1 MLHKL
6 KKIDVPII
14 VILLAFLV
22 ISTMLVYS
30 ATLNSRTIAF
40 EPKKII
46 IIYIV
51 SIIAFLVTTLID
63 YRILT
68 KVSFYLYGFGVF
80 LLIAVLLFGEKIGGA
95 RGWFSLPIVKLDF
108 QPVELFKIILILTL
122 AMFIARRKGEPL
134 ELLRDVVPIGL
145 ITFFPV
151 VLVTVQPDLGNAM
164 ILVVILCGMYWIG
177 NMKLSNL
184 LIGALVIAG
193 AAYLFLYLF
202 QHYHTDIQQFFQAQ
216 KWPTHWMDRI
226 NTFISPETA
235 SKDDKWQVN
244 NAIRAIGS
252 GSLIGEGYLNGSS
265 VHSNR
270 IPVVYTD
277 AIFVVVGEEFG
288 FVGASVLL
296 LLYFVLIYRMILI
309 SIYCNHLA
317 GTYIIIGI
325 VSMMVFQIFENISMW
340 IGIMPV
346 TGITLPFISYG
357 GTSLLINMIAMGL
370 VMSVRLHDDKLLEDE

>member
-6 KKIDVPII
+6 KKIDVPIV
-14 VILLAFLV
+14 VILLAFMV

-30 ATLNSRTIAF
+30 ATLNSKVLSF
-40 EPKKII
+40 EPKKLLV
-46 IIYIV
+46 IYIV
-51 SIIAFLVTTLID
+51 SLLAFLVTTLID

-95 RGWFSLPIVKLDF
+95 RGWFTLPLVDLDF
-108 QPVELFKIILILTL
+108 QPVELFKIILIITL
-122 AMFIARRKGEPL
+122 AFYLSKRKGEPL
-134 ELLRDVVPIGL
+134 ELLRDVVPVGL
-145 ITFFPV
+145 ITFIPV
-151 VLVTVQPDLGNAM
+151 ALVVVQPDYGNAM
-164 ILVVILCGMYWIG
+164 ILIVILCGMYWIG
-177 NMKLSNL
+177 NMRLSYL
-184 LIGALVIAG
+184 LIGLVIVLG

-202 QHYHTDIQQFFQAQ
+202 QHYQPDIRQFFIQ
-216 KWPTHWMDRI
+216 KEWSTHWMDRI
-226 NTFISPETA
+226 NTFINPETA
-235 SKDDKWQVN
+235 SKDDKWQVD

-270 IPVVYTD
+270 IPVVYSD

-309 SIYCNHLA
+309 SIYCNHLV

-325 VSMMVFQIFENISMW
+325 VSMLVFQIFENISMW

-370 VMSVRLHDDKLLEDE
+370 VMSIRLHDDKLLEDE